1 MLFGTILKRL
11 GDETDAA
18 AALEALGDIVLLT
31 EVQAMGAVHE
41 ESVGEY
47 AAGATR
53 RFPADASNEDWLA
66 LLTAIER
73 SEDPARITLERM
85 LRWSLVRDAA
95 GPSAGGPSAG
105 GASAGGCGCGKG
117 GSGDVPR

>member
-53 RFPADASNEDWLA
+53 RFAADASNEDWLA